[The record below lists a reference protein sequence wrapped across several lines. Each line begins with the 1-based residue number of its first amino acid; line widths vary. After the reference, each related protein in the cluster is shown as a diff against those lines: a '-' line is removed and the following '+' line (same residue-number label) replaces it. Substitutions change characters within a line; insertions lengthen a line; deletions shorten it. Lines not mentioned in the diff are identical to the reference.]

1 MEELPPLDEIGQPP
15 QAWVRY
21 HRLMRFMM
29 VIALLMVGAAF
40 VAIFRQG
47 GVEKAR
53 IYVATA
59 AGVGLAMLL
68 MSAVMGVI
76 MLTGRKPSGAA
87 PAQPID
93 EDDDEED

>member
-1 MEELPPLDEIGQPP
+1 MEEPPPLDEIGQPP

-40 VAIFRQG
+40 VAVFRHG
-47 GVEKAR
+47 GVDKAR

-68 MSAVMGVI
+68 MSAAMGVI
-76 MLTGRKPSGAA
+76 ILTGRKPSDTIV
-87 PAQPID
+87 AQPCADD
-93 EDDDEED
+93 EDDED